1 MAVGAHFVNRNF
13 PPATYEKALAELD
26 AAGFSAP
33 AGRLEH
39 LALVGNDGNVVVFD
53 VWASPEALEAFGPV
67 LMPILTGLDVEL
79 VPPTITPVHNR
90 ISA

>member
-1 MAVGAHFVNRNF
+1 MAVGAHFANRNF
-13 PPATYEKALAELD
+13 PPATYEQALAELD

-33 AGRLEH
+33 VGRIEH
-39 LALVGNDGNVVVFD
+39 FALLSDDGNVVVFD
-53 VWASPEALEAFGPV
+53 VWASPEALEAFGSV
-67 LMPILTGLDVEL
+67 LMPILTGLHVEL